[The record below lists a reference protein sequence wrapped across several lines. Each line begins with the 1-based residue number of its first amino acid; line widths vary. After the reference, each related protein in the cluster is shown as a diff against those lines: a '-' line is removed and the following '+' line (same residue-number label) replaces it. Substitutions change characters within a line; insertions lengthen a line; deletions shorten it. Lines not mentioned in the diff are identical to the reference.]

1 MIFANL
7 YALGTRVS
15 IISDIFRDLSFILD
29 GIIYSLIP
37 AVYGVIYSLY
47 DFTALFKDA
56 NTLMTIVKNMSSTIY
71 SFLAIF
77 MFFRTAFSL
86 ITMLV
91 DPNVIDDK
99 EKGAKKIV
107 TNIMICLLLIVIVP
121 YGFRYAKMIQSRV
134 MENHLIEKVVTGSSY
149 ENDSYDFGNELALSV
164 WGVFL
169 RPFDANSITKS
180 AYDSVF
186 NSPNKTGWGSL
197 WPLTALGATLN
208 SVVGIPVIADIVGRV
223 PVANNVLNLFDAGTY
238 YQLSYVYFLSTAAGL
253 YVLWAFIK
261 IMVDV
266 AYRSIKF
273 FVLELLSPIAIISYI
288 DPSSS
293 KKGIFSK
300 WLNET
305 IKTYISLFIRVFV
318 FALASVLLR
327 AFSLSDVGSEK
338 MVVNLVY
345 LLAIIAFIKTA
356 PKFIDNLFGTS
367 ISKESESTL
376 GNAMK
381 SVLGFAGAATGAVAG
396 GISNAVVAKRTGKN
410 GFKAAVA
417 GAWNGGKKGLD
428 AGKKGGFGGMTGV
441 VANAYGSYGDAKKK
455 FGYEEDKDF
464 NKLVDNLE
472 GKVDDV
478 DTAKSNAIN
487 DLMAN
492 GRKKYNEK
500 LSNGVKV
507 NGRSYGKGLEK
518 DEGLE
523 NALKKN
529 AAGLAKDELLH
540 ADDAEYLE
548 LRRLVAQSKE
558 TEAIV
563 SRTKAL
569 ADAQYASSND
579 SFNSSSNKRAFA
591 VSFETETARMQYN
604 GMDAAALKDSFTTEL
619 SNYASHAI
627 SSGVSNFNNAS
638 DSRKVDMLVSITG
651 MDRDVVSKMSS
662 SDLSSEYQRAL
673 TENIN
678 SNISEM
684 MTSYSS
690 APAEQRVNIVA
701 GVKHTNL
708 EYEVS
713 EYDER
718 ALADRFEHA
727 NDERILTTFGQSR
740 TNMADD
746 AGKASGDAKAAQ
758 DGLDK
763 YLKSGKG
770 KKAIDIDAA
779 YNTADN
785 RHKARKLEEKRRQQN
800 NS

>member
-1 MIFANL
+1 MEIIYGIMAMSTL
-7 YALGTRVS
+7 
-15 IISDIFRDLSFILD
+15 ISDFFRALFYTLD
-29 GIIYSLIP
+29 SIVYGLIP
-37 AVYGVIYSLY
+37 VVYDVIYSLY
-47 DFTALFKDA
+47 DFSTLFKDT
-56 NTLMTIVKNMSSTIY
+56 NTLTEIVKTMSSTIY

-91 DPNVIDDK
+91 DPSVIDDK

-107 TNIMICLLLIVIVP
+107 TNIMICLLLIVAVP
-121 YGFRYAKMIQSRV
+121 YGFKYAKIIQTRI
-134 MENHLIEKVVTGSSY
+134 MEEHLIEKVVTGNTY
-149 ENDSYDFGNELALSV
+149 ENDSYDLGNEFALSV
-164 WGVFL
+164 WSVFFH
-169 RPFDANSITKS
+169 PNVESGEAVDAYN
-180 AYDSVF
+180 AVF
-186 NSPNKTGWGSL
+186 NSGSTKFGPTGDLLAHLFDVSAGNL
-197 WPLTALGATLN
+197 LTAIIGKIQGTATYDL
-208 SVVGIPVIADIVGRV
+208 A
-223 PVANNVLNLFDAGTY
+223 
-238 YQLSYVYFLSTAAGL
+238 YVWLLSTLVGG
-253 YVLWAFIK
+253 YVLWIFIK
-261 IMVDV
+261 LMIDV

-273 FVLELLSPIAIISYI
+273 FVLEIISPIAIISYI

-305 IKTYISLFIRVFV
+305 VKTYLSLFIRIFV
-318 FALASVLLR
+318 FSLTGVLLR
-327 AFSLSDVGSEK
+327 AISFSDLGADFSVTSII
-338 MVVNLVY
+338 Y
-345 LLAIIAFIKTA
+345 LLAIIAFIKTG
-356 PKFIDNLFGTS
+356 PKFIDDLFGTS
-367 ISKESESTL
+367 ISKDGDSKFAKEML
-376 GNAMK
+376 GG
-381 SVLGFAGAATGAVAG
+381 LAGGAVGAVAG

-410 GFKAAVA
+410 ALKAGIS
-417 GAWNGGKKGLD
+417 GAWNAGKKGYD
-428 AGKKGGFGGMTGV
+428 AGKKGGFGGLTGV

-455 FGYEEDKDF
+455 FGYEEDKEF

-472 GKVDDV
+472 GKVDNV
-478 DTAKSNAIN
+478 DAAKSNAIN

-540 ADDAEYLE
+540 ADDADYLE

-579 SFNSSSNKRAFA
+579 SFNSASDKRAFV
-591 VSFETETARMQYN
+591 VSFAEQTARMQYS
-604 GMDAAALKDSFTTEL
+604 GMDDAALRDSYIAEL
-619 SNYASHAI
+619 NSSAARMFSNDVYE
-627 SSGVSNFNNAS
+627 FNNAGANQKI
-638 DSRKVDMLVSITG
+638 DLVVSETG
-651 MDRDVVSKMSS
+651 MDRNVAMNMSAA
-662 SDLSSEYQRAL
+662 DLSSEYQMAL
-673 TENIN
+673 SKNLKAVVKADIEAYDSATVESKFEILTNKKHSNLMTE
-678 SNISEM
+678 IS
-684 MTSYSS
+684 
-690 APAEQRVNIVA
+690 Q
-701 GVKHTNL
+701 
-708 EYEVS
+708 
-713 EYDER
+713 YDE
-718 ALADRFEHA
+718 ASLADRFEHA

-770 KKAIDIDAA
+770 KKASNIDAA

>member
-1 MIFANL
+1 MVMIYGIMAMSSL
-7 YALGTRVS
+7 
-15 IISDIFRDLSFILD
+15 ISDLFRALFYTLDSILY
-29 GIIYSLIP
+29 GLIP
-37 AVYGVIYSLY
+37 VVYDVIYSLY
-47 DFTALFKDA
+47 DFSTLFKDT
-56 NTLMTIVKNMSSTIY
+56 NTLTEIVKTMSSTIY

-91 DPNVIDDK
+91 DPSVIDDK

-107 TNIMICLLLIVIVP
+107 ANIMICLLLIVAVP
-121 YGFRYAKMIQSRV
+121 YGFKYAKIIQTRI
-134 MENHLIEKVVTGSSY
+134 MEEHLIEKVVTGNSY
-149 ENDSYDFGNELALSV
+149 EDDSYDLGNEFALSV
-164 WGVFL
+164 WSVFFH
-169 RPFDANSITKS
+169 PNAESGDAVD
-180 AYDSVF
+180 AYNAVF
-186 NSPNKTGWGSL
+186 NSGSTKFGPTGDLLVHLFDVSAGNL
-197 WPLTALGATLN
+197 LTAVIGKIQGTATY
-208 SVVGIPVIADIVGRV
+208 D
-223 PVANNVLNLFDAGTY
+223 
-238 YQLSYVYFLSTAAGL
+238 LSYVWLLSTLVGG
-253 YVLWAFIK
+253 YVLWIFIK
-261 IMVDV
+261 LMIDV

-273 FVLELLSPIAIISYI
+273 FVLEIISPIAIISYI
-288 DPSSS
+288 DPSSG

-305 IKTYISLFIRVFV
+305 VKTYLSLFIRIFV
-318 FALASVLLR
+318 FSLTGVLLR
-327 AFSLSDVGSEK
+327 AISFSDLGADFSVTSII
-338 MVVNLVY
+338 Y
-345 LLAIIAFIKTA
+345 LLAIIAFIKNG
-356 PKFIDNLFGTS
+356 PKFIDDLFGTS
-367 ISKESESTL
+367 ISKGGDSKFAKDML
-376 GNAMK
+376 GGL
-381 SVLGFAGAATGAVAG
+381 VGGAAGAVAG

-410 GFKAAVA
+410 ALKSGIS
-417 GAWNGGKKGLD
+417 GAWNAGKKGYD
-428 AGKKGGFGGMTGV
+428 AGKKGGLGGMTGV

-455 FGYEEDKDF
+455 FGYQEDKDF

-478 DTAKSNAIN
+478 DAAKSNAIN

-492 GRKKYNEK
+492 GRKKYNDK
-500 LSNGVKV
+500 LASGVKV

-563 SRTKAL
+563 SRAKAL

-579 SFNSSSNKRAFA
+579 SFNSSSDKRAFA

-619 SNYASHAI
+619 SNYASRAI

-770 KKAIDIDAA
+770 KKASDIDAA